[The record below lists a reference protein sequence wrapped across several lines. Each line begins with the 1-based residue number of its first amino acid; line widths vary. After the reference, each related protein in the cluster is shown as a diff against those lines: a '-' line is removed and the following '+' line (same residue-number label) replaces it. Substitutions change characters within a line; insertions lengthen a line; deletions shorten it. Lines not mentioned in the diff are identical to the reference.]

1 MGVSISHVRGGVAES
16 CAQTGGG
23 GGGGGAESCAQTA
36 EEIKNYWNACL
47 RGKGHEL
54 VVILTAPFCR
64 PLPMSNDVEMTSY

>member
-16 CAQTGGG
+16 CAQTEGR
-23 GGGGGAESCAQTA
+23 GGGAESYAQTA

-47 RGKGHEL
+47 RGKGNKF

-64 PLPMSNDVEMTSY
+64 PHPMSNDVEMTSY

>member
-16 CAQTGGG
+16 CAQTE
-23 GGGGGAESCAQTA
+23 GGGGAESYAQTA

-47 RGKGHEL
+47 RGKGNKF

-64 PLPMSNDVEMTSY
+64 PHPMSNDVEMTSY

>member
-1 MGVSISHVRGGVAES
+1 MFGVGSLNPVHKRGGGE
-16 CAQTGGG
+16 
-23 GGGGGAESCAQTA
+23 GGGGAESCAQTA

-47 RGKGHEL
+47 RGKGHKF

>member
-1 MGVSISHVRGGVAES
+1 MFGVGSLNPVHKQR
-16 CAQTGGG
+16 

-36 EEIKNYWNACL
+36 EEIKNYRNACL
-47 RGKGHEL
+47 RGKGNKF